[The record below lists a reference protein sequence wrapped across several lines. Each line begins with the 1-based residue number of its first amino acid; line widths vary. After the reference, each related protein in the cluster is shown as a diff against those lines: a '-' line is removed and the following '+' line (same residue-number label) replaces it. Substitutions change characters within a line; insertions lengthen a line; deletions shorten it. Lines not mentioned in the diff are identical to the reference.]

1 MHTIFENTRS
11 IIANALIIILKKK
24 KTSKS
29 LFMLDIFNCIQRN
42 INFHKRKQSS
52 SSFQLL
58 HKHKKKRKR
67 KKIESFSRYRCY
79 PSFPLSLS
87 TETSYIVLYHSGRGK
102 KRVHFWKITS
112 PRRTAACIIAGG
124 RSTRKRDPPSEIA
137 KTAGNSSESG
147 EHQMHP
153 VEYSYVRHRGA
164 LFMTRP
170 SSTDHTALAR
180 IKSCSFDF

>member
-1 MHTIFENTRS
+1 MHNIRN
-11 IIANALIIILKKK
+11 IAANALIIVLKKEQVNRYLCL
-24 KTSKS
+24 TSS
-29 LFMLDIFNCIQRN
+29 IVFREIWIF
-42 INFHKRKQSS
+42 INASNP
-52 SSFQLL
+52 LL
-58 HKHKKKRKR
+58 HFNSSTNIKKK
-67 KKIESFSRYRCY
+67 KKIESFFRYCFY
-79 PSFPLSLS
+79 PSFPSSLS

-112 PRRTAACIIAGG
+112 LRRTAACIIAGG
-124 RSTRKRDPPSEIA
+124 CSTRKRDPPSEIA

-170 SSTDHTALAR
+170 SSTDHAALAR